1 MTELNRTTFGKDNS
15 GYATASLSRIE
26 EMMNARQDLITR
38 HAEHYGIE
46 IDKDNR
52 VTGDVDLLDFD
63 PDAYDEWAEAT
74 SNMRV
79 IRETAAAFGCEVS
92 RGEDGAWHATQTQ
105 TRNSVIGVSHAVDP
119 KGRVVLQR
127 IGKDALLFR
136 GGKYQPFVVAHRYD
150 EKTGEWS
157 HGNYLDTVAEAVE
170 ALGFKATRTRS
181 GRGERREAGR

>member
-119 KGRVVLQR
+119 KGRAAR
-127 IGKDALLFR
+127 SRAIA
-136 GGKYQPFVVAHRYD
+136 P
-150 EKTGEWS
+150 TG
-157 HGNYLDTVAEAVE
+157 HTN
-170 ALGFKATRTRS
+170 
-181 GRGERREAGR
+181 